1 MALRMASWFA
11 SATQTPLALPS
22 TAALVTRISQHLP
35 VLLLHLQPHARLLVA
50 HRGQPFSVSEV
61 KQLMLQ
67 LLEGIAYLH
76 ENWTL
81 HRGASRPLLLAMP
94 LAS

>member
-1 MALRMASWFA
+1 
-11 SATQTPLALPS
+11 
-22 TAALVTRISQHLP
+22 
-35 VLLLHLQPHARLLVA
+35 LLVA